1 MIIIGRLKW
10 AEVANELHKMCLNEE
25 RKDIKWAS
33 EQALLEEELE
43 SCKYLLT
50 ELYQIIGQFQDE
62 IPEAVLDKI
71 IAQLYGDYKG
81 IWIDEYP
88 DLLPWVRGVS

>member
-1 MIIIGRLKW
+1 
-10 AEVANELHKMCLNEE
+10 MCLNEE

-62 IPEAVLDKI
+62 IPEVVLDKI
-71 IAQLYGDYKG
+71 IAQLYGDHKG

-88 DLLPWVRGVS
+88 DLLPWGRRG